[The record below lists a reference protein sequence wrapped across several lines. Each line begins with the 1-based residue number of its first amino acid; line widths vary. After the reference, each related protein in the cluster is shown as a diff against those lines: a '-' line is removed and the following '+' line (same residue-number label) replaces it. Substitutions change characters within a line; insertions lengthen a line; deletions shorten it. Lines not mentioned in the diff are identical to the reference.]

1 MNNEHIES
9 LEEALECAQA
19 ELEEANEC
27 GDLEDRL
34 AIAQSIAELEARL
47 FRARL
52 QSTGSA

>member
-1 MNNEHIES
+1 MNDDIQTLEES
-9 LEEALECAQA
+9 LEEAQC

-34 AIAQSIAELEARL
+34 ELAQRVEDLEARL